1 MSFNLNLSYKFGSV
15 KLFNL
20 LHKNKIIIVFLVKF
34 FTTYFILFGAYS
46 FYLNKTQ
53 QKSDIFVCSP
63 ITNTVANHV
72 RDVSKMLGYDAE
84 IEQHSEELSIKFML
98 NGNYVSRIIEGC
110 SSVSIII
117 LFLSFIIAFSGSFI
131 NTFLFG
137 LFGSALIYIVNVLR
151 IIAFSIMYHKY
162 PEYQIILHDL
172 LFPSIIYGLIFV
184 LWITWVKFFSNL
196 KTKANG

>member
-1 MSFNLNLSYKFGSV
+1 M
-15 KLFNL
+15 
-20 LHKNKIIIVFLVKF
+20 HKNKVIIVFLVKF
-34 FTTYFILFGAYS
+34 FATYFILFGAYS

-63 ITNTVANHV
+63 ITYTVANHV
-72 RDVSKMLGYDAE
+72 RDISKMLGYDAE

-151 IIAFSIMYHKY
+151 IIAFSILYHKY
-162 PEYQIILHDL
+162 PEYQTVLHDL